1 MKRVRKREVYTYAH
15 QQYNTINR
23 MVFDMTWY
31 LEVNFVE
38 LIIRKVPFKLTQTTC
53 RWVLWHGI
61 YNICGCYIYYYTKTW
76 IVNFRQL
83 SSEMDSLFYWT
94 FLCYCVSLSKDILKF
109 IMTRITY
116 CTTLLVVSEHG
127 SHNNKC
133 HKKMHFSQK
142 SKTSFTRS
150 KLYFVRGR
158 VQYILCLRH
167 IFFIARIIFKFITK
181 RIPVNNLSKNLIWPI
196 HRKSNGSL
204 PLVSSLLLL

>member
-1 MKRVRKREVYTYAH
+1 MAYTIYVVVIYIITQKRELWISDNCHLKWTPYF
-15 QQYNTINR
+15 I
-23 MVFDMTWY
+23 
-31 LEVNFVE
+31 E
-38 LIIRKVPFKLTQTTC
+38 LFCAT
-53 RWVLWHGI
+53 
-61 YNICGCYIYYYTKTW
+61 
-76 IVNFRQL
+76 
-83 SSEMDSLFYWT
+83 
-94 FLCYCVSLSKDILKF
+94 VSLSKDILKF

>member
-1 MKRVRKREVYTYAH
+1 MNCEF
-15 QQYNTINR
+15 QTIVIWNGL
-23 MVFDMTWY
+23 VI
-31 LEVNFVE
+31 LLNF
-38 LIIRKVPFKLTQTTC
+38 F
-53 RWVLWHGI
+53 VLLCFSEQRHPQI
-61 YNICGCYIYYYTKTW
+61 YN
-76 IVNFRQL
+76 
-83 SSEMDSLFYWT
+83 D
-94 FLCYCVSLSKDILKF
+94 KDNLLH
-109 IMTRITY
+109 Y
-116 CTTLLVVSEHG
+116 TTLLVVSEHG

-150 KLYFVRGR
+150 KLYFVRGK

-167 IFFIARIIFKFITK
+167 ICFIARIIFKFITK